1 MPVFREVD
9 DSAACAT
16 EQLAKQTV
24 PAETSAQASAVQ
36 PANDAPK
43 PAPAANAG
51 RRVAA
56 RPELNIKRDVLSP
69 LLAQCSWR
77 DNRWVCPEPEPD
89 ERLLQLPWTQLLSTS
104 TQSTVTRAVC
114 KFYAD
119 EPDPN
124 QEDKPRLDIF
134 VQFASGHSVRYHPSA
149 SLIWSSEPQPTKA
162 MQSRYNRAKNLGQ
175 MYRPAQ
181 PA

>member
-1 MPVFREVD
+1 MPVVREVD

-24 PAETSAQASAVQ
+24 LAETSAQASAVQ

-43 PAPAANAG
+43 P
-51 RRVAA
+51 
-56 RPELNIKRDVLSP
+56 ELNIKRDVLCP
-69 LLAQCSWR
+69 LLAQCSWEN
-77 DNRWVCPEPEPD
+77 NRWVCPEPEPD
-89 ERLLQLPWTQLLSTS
+89 ERLLQLPWTQLLSMS
-104 TQSTVTRAVC
+104 PQDRVTLAVC

-124 QEDKPRLDIF
+124 QENKPRLDIF

-162 MQSRYNRAKNLGQ
+162 MQIRYNRAKKIG
-175 MYRPAQ
+175 
-181 PA
+181 